1 MSRLVRQSSCHLTWS
16 LSDGRDVT
24 QLHGPEDSVDLSG
37 HVTLQAADDLALGL
51 ALRRASS
58 HVVLRRLVPAQTDHD
73 DVIAVSYT
81 HLRAHETVLDL
92 VCRLLL
98 EKKKK

>member
-1 MSRLVRQSSCHLTWS
+1 MSRQARQASCHLALS
-16 LSDGRDVT
+16 LSGDRDVT

-51 ALRRASS
+51 ALCRASS
-58 HVVLRRLVPAQTDHD
+58 HVVLRRLVPAQADHD
-73 DVIAVSYT
+73 DVIEGAIGPVSYT
-81 HLRAHETVLDL
+81 HLRAHETDSYL

-98 EKKKK
+98 